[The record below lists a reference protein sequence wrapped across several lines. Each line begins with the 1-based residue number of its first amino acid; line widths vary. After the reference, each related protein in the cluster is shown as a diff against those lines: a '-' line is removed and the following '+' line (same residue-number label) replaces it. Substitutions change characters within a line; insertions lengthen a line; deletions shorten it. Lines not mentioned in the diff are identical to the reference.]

1 MSDLAFL
8 SIADASR
15 LIRKGD
21 LSPVELTSAL
31 LDRIA
36 ALDPAYHA
44 FIRVTAEPALAQ
56 ARTAEAEIARG
67 AWRGPMHG
75 IPWAVKDIIDVAGLP
90 TTCHSRLRADHCAG
104 ADAAVVARLRAAGAV
119 LLGKLALHE
128 FATGGPTL
136 DLPWPAA
143 RNPWNLDLHPGGSSS
158 GSGVAVATGMVPASL
173 GTDTGGSVR
182 NPATCCGVVGMK
194 PTYGAVSRAG
204 VFPLAFSLDHVGP
217 ITRTVLDNA
226 ILLQAIAGHD
236 PADPTSARPPWRDC
250 LGTIGDGVQGL
261 RIGVVAH
268 FYSEDMIAA
277 PEQVGAIEA
286 ALDVLR
292 RLGADVKPV
301 RLSPLARW
309 ADCGR
314 TIHLAEAYVVH
325 ERDLQERPEQF
336 AAITRGKVLPGAFIA
351 AADYIKAQQLR
362 AVLAQEFAE
371 LMRELDAVVTLS
383 SLDLPCRID
392 DEKTIAATYERQ
404 CRMPFNVAGVPAIAV
419 PTGFTAAG
427 LPLAMQIVGRAFDEP
442 MVYRVAHAYC
452 AATGWT
458 DRRPPIATGAR
469 VAPN

>member
-1 MSDLAFL
+1 
-8 SIADASR
+8 
-15 LIRKGD
+15 
-21 LSPVELTSAL
+21 
-31 LDRIA
+31 
-36 ALDPAYHA
+36 
-44 FIRVTAEPALAQ
+44 
-56 ARTAEAEIARG
+56 
-67 AWRGPMHG
+67 
-75 IPWAVKDIIDVAGLP
+75 
-90 TTCHSRLRADHCAG
+90 
-104 ADAAVVARLRAAGAV
+104 
-119 LLGKLALHE
+119 
-128 FATGGPTL
+128 
-136 DLPWPAA
+136 
-143 RNPWNLDLHPGGSSS
+143 
-158 GSGVAVATGMVPASL
+158 
-173 GTDTGGSVR
+173 VR

-250 LGTIGDGVQGL
+250 LGTIGDGVRGL

-277 PEQVGAIEA
+277 PEQVGAIEV

-325 ERDLQERPEQF
+325 ERDLQERPEYF
-336 AAITRGKVLPGAFIA
+336 APITRGKVLPGAFVA

-371 LMRELDAVVTLS
+371 VMRELDAVVTLS

-442 MVYRVAHAYC
+442 MAYRVAHAYC

-458 DRRPPIATGAR
+458 DRRPPIAADAR
-469 VAPN
+469 VAVD